1 MDGTGYLQCQTSTN
15 RIRIGVLWLFS
26 VRFAKQTTLSFIIF
40 HQSIEKLG
48 SYALQDYLI

>member
-1 MDGTGYLQCQTSTN
+1 MNGTGYLQCQTTTN
-15 RIRIGVLWLFS
+15 QIRINTLWLFS

-40 HQSIEKLG
+40 WQSIEKLD